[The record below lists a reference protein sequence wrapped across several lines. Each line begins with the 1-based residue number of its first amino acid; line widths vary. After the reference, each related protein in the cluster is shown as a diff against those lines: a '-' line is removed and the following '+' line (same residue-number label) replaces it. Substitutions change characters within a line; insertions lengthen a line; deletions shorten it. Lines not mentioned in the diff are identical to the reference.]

1 MRTEEN
7 LRDAVRKF
15 LEDWPC
21 PACFGHEL
29 CCSRPRLKQAL
40 AEAGDEPEMKQL
52 LQWLEKERSF
62 AVGLQTG
69 ESPGLQIAAMNQVVV
84 WDSIK
89 AKIESLGYTL
99 KEQEDKT

>member
-40 AEAGDEPEMKQL
+40 AEAGNEPEMMQL
-52 LQWLEKERSF
+52 LKQIEVVREREANGLGQEEEPYLWAIEDVIKMIKEF
-62 AVGLQTG
+62 
-69 ESPGLQIAAMNQVVV
+69 
-84 WDSIK
+84 
-89 AKIESLGYTL
+89 GYTL
-99 KEQEDKT
+99 EEK